1 MRNSLETAT
10 PEAQVQGLRRVVID
24 PVSRVEGHG
33 KVTILLD
40 PLNRVQQVRLHIVEF
55 RGFEKFIEGRPY
67 WEVPV
72 MVQRLCGICPVS
84 HHLAASKAFD
94 RVVGALPVTRSAEK
108 IRRLMHYGQVMQS
121 HALHFFYL
129 ASPDLLFGFDS
140 EVNRRN
146 IVGVAQA
153 HPDIAR
159 KGVLLRK
166 FGQEVIRATS
176 GKRVHGTGSVP
187 GGVNKHVSP
196 QDSALLRR
204 DVAQMIAWAQ
214 DAVNI
219 ARQLHA
225 QNPALYDSFG
235 SFRSNLLSLVRH
247 DGALDLYGGV
257 LRARD
262 SSGRIIVDGAEDQDY
277 LELIEEEVKP
287 WTYMKFP
294 FLRSLGAELGW
305 YRVGPLAR
313 LQNCDFMPSALAEA
327 QRQEFIAWGRGEP
340 VHATLA
346 YHWARMIELL
356 HCVEVIGE
364 LLDDPDILGGDLMAG
379 GPRQRRGVGVIE
391 APRGTLIHHYR
402 VDEDDL
408 VTRCN
413 LIVSTTHNNQAMNE
427 AVRSVAREYLDG
439 RELTEGLLNHIEV
452 AIRAY
457 DPCLSCATHA
467 IGQMPLD
474 VALVGADGEL
484 IDRLFRSQQG
494 GLRRAAGACSPWPA

>member
-1 MRNSLETAT
+1 MTFDLETAAT
-10 PEAQVQGLRRVVID
+10 PQGLRRVAID

-40 PLNRVQQVRLHIVEF
+40 EDHHVQQVRLHIVEF

-84 HHLAASKAFD
+84 HQLAASKALD
-94 RVVGALPVTRSAEK
+94 LVIGAQPVTRSAEK

-140 EVNRRN
+140 DVNLRN

-159 KGVLLRK
+159 KGILLRK
-166 FGQEVIRATS
+166 FGQELIRVTS
-176 GKRVHGTGSVP
+176 GKRIHGTGSVP
-187 GGVNKHVSP
+187 GGMNKHVS
-196 QDSALLRR
+196 QADRDLLRPQAR
-204 DVAQMIAWAQ
+204 QMIAWAREGV
-214 DAVNI
+214 DLVK
-219 ARQLHA
+219 RLHA
-225 QNPALYDSFG
+225 QNPAVYDTFG
-235 SFRSNLLSLVRH
+235 SFRSNMLSLVRA
-247 DGALDLYGGV
+247 DGAMDLYDGV

-262 SSGRIIVDGAEDQDY
+262 ADGKVFLDGASDQDY
-277 LELIEEEVKP
+277 LSLIEEEVRP

-294 FLRSLGAELGW
+294 HLRSLGRENGW

-313 LQNCDFMPSALAEA
+313 VQNCDFIPSPLAEIE
-327 QRQEFIAWGRGEP
+327 RKEFVDYGRGAP

-346 YHWARMIELL
+346 YHWARMIEVL
-356 HCVEVIGE
+356 HTTEVIE
-364 LLDDPDILGGDLMAG
+364 TLLDDPDILDGALMTEG
-379 GPRQRRGVGVIE
+379 ERRRSGVGVIE
-391 APRGTLIHHYR
+391 APRGTLIHDYS
-402 VDEDDL
+402 VGDDDL
-408 VTRCN
+408 VTKCN

-439 RELTEGLLNHIEV
+439 HELTEGLLNRIEV
-452 AIRAY
+452 AIRAF

-467 IGQMPLD
+467 LGQMPLD
-474 VALVGADGEL
+474 VTLIGPGGELVDHVLKSQDGEML
-484 IDRLFRSQQG
+484 RSEG
-494 GLRRAAGACSPWPA
+494 VAA

>member
-1 MRNSLETAT
+1 MTFDLETAAT
-10 PEAQVQGLRRVVID
+10 PQGLRRVAID

-40 PLNRVQQVRLHIVEF
+40 EDHHVQQVRLHIVEF

-84 HHLAASKAFD
+84 HQLAASKALD
-94 RVVGALPVTRSAEK
+94 LVIGAQPVTRSAEK

-140 EVNRRN
+140 DVNLRN

-159 KGVLLRK
+159 KGILLRK
-166 FGQEVIRATS
+166 FGQELIRVTS
-176 GKRVHGTGSVP
+176 GKRIHGTGSVP
-187 GGVNKHVSP
+187 GGMNKHVS
-196 QDSALLRR
+196 QADRDLLRPQAR
-204 DVAQMIAWAQ
+204 QMIAWAREGV
-214 DAVNI
+214 DLVK
-219 ARQLHA
+219 RLHA
-225 QNPALYDSFG
+225 QNPAVYDTFG
-235 SFRSNLLSLVRH
+235 SFRSNMLSLVRA
-247 DGALDLYGGV
+247 DGAMDLYDGV

-262 SSGRIIVDGAEDQDY
+262 ADGKVFLDGASDQDY
-277 LELIEEEVKP
+277 LSLIEEEVRP

-294 FLRSLGAELGW
+294 HLRSLGRETGW

-313 LQNCDFMPSALAEA
+313 VQNCDFIPSPLAEIE
-327 QRQEFIAWGRGEP
+327 RKEFVDYGRGAP

-346 YHWARMIELL
+346 YHWARMIEVL
-356 HCVEVIGE
+356 HTTEVIE
-364 LLDDPDILGGDLMAG
+364 TLLDDPDILDGALMSEG
-379 GPRQRRGVGVIE
+379 ERRRSGVGVIE
-391 APRGTLIHHYR
+391 APRGTLIHDYS
-402 VDEDDL
+402 VGDDDL
-408 VTRCN
+408 VTKCN

-439 RELTEGLLNHIEV
+439 HELTEGLLNRIEV
-452 AIRAY
+452 AIRAF

-474 VALVGADGEL
+474 VTLIGPGGEL
-484 IDRLFRSQQG
+484 IDHVLKSQDGEMLRSEG
-494 GLRRAAGACSPWPA
+494 VAA